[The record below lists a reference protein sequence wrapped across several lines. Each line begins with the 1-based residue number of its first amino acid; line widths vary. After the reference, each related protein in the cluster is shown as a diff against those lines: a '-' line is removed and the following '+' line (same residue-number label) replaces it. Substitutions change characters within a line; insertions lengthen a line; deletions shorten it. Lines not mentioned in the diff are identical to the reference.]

1 MVTIQG
7 DCCDAVV
14 EEKMIKRI
22 ICSAAA
28 FGLVACAQ
36 NPVAPVAERPSS
48 VDREEVVAKMAANR
62 WDLMIQG
69 KIDEVYQDYVS
80 PATKALLSRD
90 AYRGG
95 IRPGLWKSAKVSKV
109 TCASEEVCSVDVIVR
124 YAYKGKGGVAIEN
137 DAVVPETWRLLDG
150 RWWFVPRQ

>member
-1 MVTIQG
+1 MVTVVG
-7 DCCDAVV
+7 GFCGAVV
-14 EEKMIKRI
+14 EGKMIKRI
-22 ICSAAA
+22 ICSVAA

-36 NPVAPVAERPSS
+36 NSVVEPSSS

-80 PATKALLSRD
+80 PATKAFLSRE

-95 IRPGLWKSAKVSKV
+95 IKPGLWRGAKVSKV
-109 TCASEEVCSVDVIVR
+109 TCASEEVCSVDVIVS
-124 YAYKGKGGVAIEN
+124 YAYRGRGGVGIES
-137 DAVVPETWRLLDG
+137 DAMLSETWRLLNG